1 MSLSAS
7 DVSES
12 SVPERQC
19 FRCAWVLSQVQWS
32 RGEYSTFHPISV
44 LWRPDVIAVYL
55 KPDPAQISCLLSIP
69 FLPHTEA
76 HLGCNMFKMPSIQR
90 VGHYNASQSIILLA
104 ERFNQ
109 LDIMA
114 SFMLCFKC
122 HSSYSQ
128 AVVLAPKTVLKSEGQ
143 ALFGPTLGAVAH
155 SLTFSWGAW
164 ILDFSLNATHQTS
177 MGGPVWDEI
186 CGFVVL
192 PLNSLAGP
200 WGFDCDW

>member
-19 FRCAWVLSQVQWS
+19 FRRAWVRKQVQWS

-44 LWRPDVIAVYL
+44 LWRPDCL
-55 KPDPAQISCLLSIP
+55 KPAPAQISCLLSIP

-76 HLGCNMFKMPSIQR
+76 DFGRNMFKMPGIR
-90 VGHYNASQSIILLA
+90 WVGHYNALQSIILLA

-109 LDIMA
+109 LYIMA
-114 SFMLCFKC
+114 SFMLSFKC

-128 AVVLAPKTVLKSEGQ
+128 TVVLAPKAVLKSEGQ
-143 ALFGPTLGAVAH
+143 ALFGPTLGAVTH

-164 ILDFSLNATHQTS
+164 ILDFS
-177 MGGPVWDEI
+177 
-186 CGFVVL
+186 
-192 PLNSLAGP
+192 
-200 WGFDCDW
+200 